1 MSYNTIPKRLQD
13 FASKWVPGLRVYL
26 QREGMRDADKLI
38 RDELVERLD
47 KVKKTLDK
55 AKSRRVDQG
64 SLKNLDKLDRAT
76 RKVEKVRDTIKFDS
90 RGYRGIFDPEEVAE
104 NELAALLEFDTKL
117 FEYVDILDGEAEKVA
132 SMDDSQLQDA
142 LYDFEEKVEGLHD
155 TLGKR
160 EQYSTGNLPQA
171 AG

>member
-1 MSYNTIPKRLQD
+1 MSYTTIPKRLQD

-38 RDELVERLD
+38 RDELVDRLD
-47 KVKKTLDK
+47 KVRKTLDK

-104 NELAALLEFDTKL
+104 NQLAALLEFDTRL
-117 FEYVDILDGEAEKVA
+117 FEYVDVLSGEADNVA
-132 SMDDSQLQDA
+132 SMPDNELQDA
-142 LYDFEEKVEGLHD
+142 LYDFEEKVEDLHN
-155 TLGKR
+155 TLGER
-160 EQYSTGNLPQA
+160 EQYSTGSLPRA
-171 AG
+171 AK